1 MLSKDSHSVNAME
14 AADEERG
21 EEEGMFL
28 FFLYQTLLLCVFLL
42 TDVFSFFFFLVLSGA
57 PCIDGRQKPQLHR
70 SQHIARIHDS

>member
-42 TDVFSFFFFLVLSGA
+42 TDVFSFFFFS
-57 PCIDGRQKPQLHR
+57 CIVRCAVHR
-70 SQHIARIHDS
+70 WTPKTATS